1 MGVRFVEIRGIKVI
15 VCDWMGLKMNK
26 NSKICCFISENE
38 NWREILKQEYGIT
51 VKEEYHYAIFNYGI
65 NSDFSNPIVQ
75 EARGIII
82 NIENLEVACFPFRKF
97 GNYNESYA
105 DKIDW
110 NTARVQEKIDGSII
124 KMWYGENEKW
134 VFSTNAMICG

>member
-1 MGVRFVEIRGIKVI
+1 
-15 VCDWMGLKMNK
+15 MNK
-26 NSKICCFISENE
+26 NSKICCFIKENPQ
-38 NWREILKQEYGIT
+38 WREILKNEYGIT
-51 VKEEYHYAIFNYGI
+51 IKEEYPYAIFNYGI
-65 NSDFSNPIVQ
+65 NSDFSIPIVQ

-110 NTARVQEKIDGSII
+110 NRALMEESVL
-124 KMWYGENEKW
+124 
-134 VFSTNAMICG
+134 